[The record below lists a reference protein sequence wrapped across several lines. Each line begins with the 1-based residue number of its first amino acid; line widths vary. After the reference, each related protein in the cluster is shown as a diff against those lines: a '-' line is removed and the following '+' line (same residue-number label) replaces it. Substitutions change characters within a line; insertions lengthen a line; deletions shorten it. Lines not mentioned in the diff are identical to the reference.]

1 MFHFDCGSSELGA
14 FLAIAEE
21 ATHFGFHGGCED
33 ISHDA
38 AFYVD
43 RSIEVGHMRDG
54 LVGFGDEEEI
64 SSVSAAGFGFGQI

>member
-1 MFHFDCGSSELGA
+1 MFHFDGSGSEFGA
-14 FLAIAEE
+14 FLAFFEK
-21 ATHFGFHGGCED
+21 TSHFGFHGGCKD

-43 RSIEVGHMRDG
+43 RSIEVRHMRDG
-54 LVGFGDEEEI
+54 LVGFGAEEEI